1 MSRINSET
9 RKARAALA
17 LAGCLSLLSL
27 TACTQTAPD
36 THAAEE
42 NTLRELDAQ
51 WSKTAE
57 AHDLDATV
65 AFYTDDAVVMPG
77 DAPLINTRQAI
88 RELWAPMLAP
98 NASVSW
104 QVNQAEVARSGDLG
118 YARGVYQLITKDAAG
133 KATTERGKLVEVWKK
148 QADGKWK
155 CAVDSFS
162 ADAPP
167 APPVSEKNSR
177 PNTQRFRS

>member
-1 MSRINSET
+1 MFRLNSET
-9 RKARAALA
+9 RKAPATLA
-17 LAGCLSLLSL
+17 LAGCLGLLSL
-27 TACTQTAPD
+27 TGCTQTAPD

-42 NTLRELDAQ
+42 KTLRELDAQ
-51 WSKTAE
+51 WSKTAG

-77 DAPLINTRQAI
+77 DAPVVNTRQTI

-104 QVNQAEVARSGDLG
+104 QVNQAEVARSGDMG
-118 YARGVYQLITKDAAG
+118 YVRGAYELVTKDAAG
-133 KATTERGKLVEVWKK
+133 KATTERGKLVEIWKK

-167 APPVSEKNSR
+167 APPASEKNK
-177 PNTQRFRS
+177 